1 MTIHDEIKD
10 LKSKQNQLKEDYQN
24 EERRVKYIQDTMDK
38 TTQRLPQ
45 SFYETLE
52 DTLVGLSI
60 EASDDIRQQVI
71 HNYEQADQQLS
82 DSYQKATNKVQE
94 EWEDFQVKN
103 RWARQELSDRLTEL
117 RRKESS
123 DG

>member
-38 TTQRLPQ
+38 TTQQLHQ

>member
-24 EERRVKYIQDTMDK
+24 EERRVKCIQDTMDK
-38 TTQRLPQ
+38 TTQRLHQ